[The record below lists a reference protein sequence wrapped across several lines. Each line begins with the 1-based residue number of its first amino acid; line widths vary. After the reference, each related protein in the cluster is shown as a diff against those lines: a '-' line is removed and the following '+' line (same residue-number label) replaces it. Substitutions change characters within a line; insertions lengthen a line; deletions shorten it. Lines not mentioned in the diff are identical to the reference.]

1 MHACLVASV
10 VYATL
15 WTEAHQVPLSM
26 GFSKRE
32 YWSGLLCPLLWDLPD
47 PGIELASLVSP
58 ALQVDS
64 LPTEPL
70 AKPSPFF
77 YFLLNS
83 REIYREDPKPGKS
96 GKVSTIEATESYRK
110 AECYRMEELL

>member
-1 MHACLVASV
+1 MAAQTMAFGVFVNSSALFPPGH
-10 VYATL
+10 
-15 WTEAHQVPLSM
+15 
-26 GFSKRE
+26 
-32 YWSGLLCPLLWDLPD
+32 LPD

-77 YFLLNS
+77 YFLPNS

-96 GKVSTIEATESYRK
+96 GKGSIIEATESYRK